1 MGHLRRIIVE
11 KLGKTLQKYQ
21 PGIQINRDKIKNPLL
36 KPNTTPFPNFLIDFV
51 MPIISNPTTKV
62 MMFLVRKIY
71 GWNKD
76 CDHISISQ
84 IVKGTNI
91 DRRSVV
97 RALNDLCERKII
109 LKIKSEGKKGS
120 HSANLYSF
128 NEDLPKLPKGKYFHE
143 KRG

>member
-1 MGHLRRIIVE
+1 MQ
-11 KLGKTLQKYQ
+11 KLDETLQKYK
-21 PGIQINRDKIKNPLL
+21 PGIQINRDSIKNPLL
-36 KPNTTPFPNFLIDFV
+36 RPNTTPFPNFLIDFV

-76 CDHISISQ
+76 CDYISISQ

-97 RALNDLCERKII
+97 RALGDLCERKII
-109 LKIKSEGKKGS
+109 LKIKSKDKKGKD
-120 HSANLYSF
+120 ATNLYSF
-128 NEDLPKLPKGKYFHE
+128 NENLSKLPKGKYFHE